1 MDTSKL
7 RIGNAVAADVDALK
21 GLSAWKTSTKVV
33 EEDKSFYLVQW
44 AENADVRVERVM
56 LQGNEFFTAT
66 ISSL

>member
-7 RIGNAVAADVDALK
+7 RIGNSIAADVDALK
-21 GLSAWKTSTKVV
+21 GLSAWKENLKVV
-33 EEDKSFYLVQW
+33 EEDKSFYTVEW

>member
-7 RIGNAVAADVDALK
+7 RIGNSIAADVDALK

-44 AENADVRVERVM
+44 ALNEHVRVERVM